1 MRFFLFALVAA
12 LPMVAWSQTIITESD
27 AVSMA
32 LARIEVADLERGTLQ
47 MAEADERAAGQWPN
61 PSLSYQRETIGD
73 SPESIEESWMLSQ
86 TFDFSGRRGL
96 RREAAGR
103 RVEVAVADN
112 AARRVELAAEI
123 RRTFHNVLF
132 QQEVV
137 RATGSWVEH
146 FQRVEALVEKLA
158 KAGEASGYD
167 RRRLVRARQL
177 AEAGLQAHRAE
188 LARDLARL
196 MAFTGMS
203 SDPEVAGELLP
214 PAPLPIEQSLSCL
227 EKRPD
232 LLALSRRAQAAE
244 LEGRAAR
251 RGAIPDLTVGIGPKW
266 VDNGTVQENGMM
278 LSLSIPLPLFDRQQA
293 GLQRATAEATQA
305 QASLRLARSRAE
317 GDLQGLY
324 RQVEGLRTTAMQYRS
339 DAVAASPELV
349 KIAESAYRGGEA
361 SLLEL
366 LDAHRGALE
375 TEIAALEL
383 EQRARL
389 AYIEYDMLTGSSEC
403 KP

>member
-1 MRFFLFALVAA
+1 
-12 LPMVAWSQTIITESD
+12 MVAWSQTVITESD
-27 AVSMA
+27 AVGMA

-61 PSLSYQRETIGD
+61 PSLSYQRETMGD
-73 SPESIEESWMLSQ
+73 SPESIEESWMISQ
-86 TFDFSGRRGL
+86 SFDFSGRRGL

-103 RVEVAVADN
+103 RVEVALADN

-137 RATGSWVEH
+137 RATAIWVDH
-146 FQRVEALVEKLA
+146 FQRIEVMVEKLA

-167 RRRLVRARQL
+167 RRRLLRARQL

-188 LARDLARL
+188 LARELARL
-196 MAFTGMS
+196 TALTGMS
-203 SDPEVAGELLP
+203 GDPEVAGELLP
-214 PAPLPIEQSLSCL
+214 PAPLPLEQAMPCL
-227 EKRPD
+227 EQRPD
-232 LLALSRRAQAAE
+232 LLALSHRAQAAE

-251 RGAIPDLTVGIGPKW
+251 RGAIPDLTVGFGPKR
-266 VDNGTVQENGMM
+266 VDNGTVQENGMV
-278 LSLSIPLPLFDRQQA
+278 LSLSVPLPLFDRQQA
-293 GLQRATAEATQA
+293 GLQRAVAEATQA

-317 GDLQGLY
+317 GDLQGLH
-324 RQVEGLRTTAMQYRS
+324 RQVEGLRATAIDYRS
-339 DAVAASPELV
+339 SAVATSPELV
-349 KIAESAYRGGEA
+349 RVAESAYRGGES

-375 TEIAALEL
+375 SEIAALEL

-403 KP
+403 KL